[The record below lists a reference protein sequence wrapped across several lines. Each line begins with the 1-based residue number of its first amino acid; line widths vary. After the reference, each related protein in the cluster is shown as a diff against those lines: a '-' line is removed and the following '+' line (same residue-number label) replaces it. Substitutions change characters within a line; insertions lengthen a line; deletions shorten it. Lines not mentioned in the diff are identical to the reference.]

1 MGKKVSYPV
10 LGILLLAALY
20 ACSIYNYLLF
30 HSIAEI
36 FSVVIAGAIFVI
48 AWNTRQYLSNNFLL
62 FLGIAYLFI
71 GGFDLIHTLSYEGIA
86 IFEGYNADLATQLWI
101 AARFFESLSILAAF
115 LFLERKFRVRSAF
128 LLYAAIFSILLLT
141 IFYLRV
147 FPVCFVEGVGLTPF
161 KKISEYIISF
171 CLLSSAA
178 LLVVYREKFD
188 DSVRRWIMGS
198 IGLSIASELTFTT
211 YATAYGLTNLL
222 GHYFKILSFWCIY
235 KALVETGL
243 RKPYALFFRELK
255 QSEEQY
261 RSLFTNMFSGFAK
274 HKALFDENGKPV
286 DYVFLQVNRAF
297 EKITGLREKDVIG
310 KKVTE
315 ALPGIA
321 EDPADW
327 IGNLG
332 RVALSGEPIRMEDY
346 AGPLN
351 RWYSVSAYSPEKG
364 FFVTVFDDITQ
375 RKQNEAAL
383 QAASEMLEIRVQER
397 TAELSRAKELFQT
410 IIDNIPVMICLFDS
424 HGDVRV
430 LNSHYKSLIGWDP
443 EKNGDTDLAEACK
456 IDPTICEEIRS
467 QMKQSEPGWKDVI
480 LHATHGKELE
490 TSWATVELSDGSLI
504 AIGIDITQRK
514 RAEKLRELYLEQLKR
529 SNKELQDFAF
539 VASHDL
545 QEPLRKIQ
553 SFGDLLVTEFSD
565 SISEEGRD
573 FLVRMQ
579 DAATRMRVLIDSLL
593 AYSRVTT
600 KTRPFFQV
608 NLVEPVEEALANL
621 AVLKEEKHAS
631 VEVGE
636 LPTVEGDKLQMVQ
649 LFQNLIG
656 NALKFH
662 RKGESP
668 KVKIHARTIRE
679 GRSGKAD
686 AYEIF
691 VEDNGI
697 GFDENYLSRI
707 FAPFQRLHG
716 KSEYEGV
723 GIGLAICR
731 KIVERHHGHITA
743 NSRPDEGAV
752 FVVTLPAKQT

>member
-1 MGKKVSYPV
+1 
-10 LGILLLAALY
+10 
-20 ACSIYNYLLF
+20 
-30 HSIAEI
+30 
-36 FSVVIAGAIFVI
+36 
-48 AWNTRQYLSNNFLL
+48 
-62 FLGIAYLFI
+62 
-71 GGFDLIHTLSYEGIA
+71 
-86 IFEGYNADLATQLWI
+86 
-101 AARFFESLSILAAF
+101 
-115 LFLERKFRVRSAF
+115 
-128 LLYAAIFSILLLT
+128 
-141 IFYLRV
+141 
-147 FPVCFVEGVGLTPF
+147 
-161 KKISEYIISF
+161 
-171 CLLSSAA
+171 
-178 LLVVYREKFD
+178 
-188 DSVRRWIMGS
+188 
-198 IGLSIASELTFTT
+198 
-211 YATAYGLTNLL
+211 
-222 GHYFKILSFWCIY
+222 
-235 KALVETGL
+235 
-243 RKPYALFFRELK
+243 
-255 QSEEQY
+255 
-261 RSLFTNMFSGFAK
+261 MFSGFAR
-274 HKALFDENGKPV
+274 HKVLFDKNGNPV
-286 DYVFLQVNRAF
+286 DYVFVQVNQAF

-364 FFVTVFDDITQ
+364 SFVAIFDDITQ
-375 RKQNEAAL
+375 RKQNEEAL
-383 QAASEMLEIRVQER
+383 QMASEELEIRVQER

-410 IIDNIPVMICLFDS
+410 IIDNIPVMICLFNP

-443 EKNGDTDLAEACK
+443 EKNGDRDLAETCK
-456 IDPTICEEIRS
+456 IDPTICGEIWS
-467 QMKQSEPGWKDVI
+467 QMRQSEPGWKDII
-480 LHATHGKELE
+480 LHTTDGKELE
-490 TSWATVELSDGSLI
+490 TSWASVGLSDRSLI
-504 AIGIDITQRK
+504 AIGIDITERK
-514 RAEKLRELYLEQLKR
+514 RAEKQRELYLEQLKR

-565 SISEEGRD
+565 AISEEGRD

-608 NLVEPVEEALANL
+608 NLVEAVEEALGNL
-621 AVLKEEKHAS
+621 AVLKEEKNAS
-631 VEVGE
+631 VEVGG

-668 KVKIHARTIRE
+668 KVKIHAHTIHE
-679 GRSGKAD
+679 GTSDKGD

-697 GFDENYLSRI
+697 GFDEGYLSRI

-752 FVVTLPAKQT
+752 FVVTLPGKQT